1 MTRKGTH
8 STSVLRGI
16 APFIAVLTVMIALAA
31 QAQAR
36 RSPSAIEESSS
47 VQALPNVG
55 ARPTADPLYPN
66 ASLFLPPVTYDAGQ
80 CPSSVAIAD
89 VSGDGKPDLVVTDD
103 CTNSEGSV
111 GVFLGN
117 GDGTFKPAVTY
128 DSGGRSDSGTS
139 VAIGDLDLDGVPD
152 LVVPNS
158 TSGNVGVLL
167 GQGDGT
173 FLPVATQRLCAGGLE
188 IIDAPALADVNG
200 DGRLDLLVANAGC
213 FNSMGVLLGIGDG
226 TFQDLGVYYDSGGFD
241 ADSIAVA
248 DVNGDGKADV
258 AVGNCGNNFYCN
270 QSGHGTVG
278 VLLGNGDG
286 TFQSVR
292 TYGSS
297 GLTHSVAVADVN
309 HDGKPD
315 LLVANDCSHCEGS
328 VDVLLGNGDGTF
340 QPIVTYDS
348 GGQGAASVVVADI
361 NGDGKPDLLVAN
373 KFSNTVGLL
382 LGNGDGTFRLAVT
395 YDSGGTGPSWVAAAD
410 LNGDGKLDL
419 VVSNQGGG
427 PNGDGLVS
435 VLMNNASYTP
445 RHTTA
450 TLTSSVNPS
459 VFGQVVTFTA
469 AVSSGTGTPTGTVVF
484 LDGSTELGRAIL
496 ASGSASISVPW
507 MAPGSHSVTA
517 VYKGDG
523 RYRPSTSASVK
534 QVVNLATTTTS
545 LASSQNPAVIT
556 EFVTYTAT
564 VASQYGGAAT
574 GTVMFQ
580 DGGSTVATV
589 TMVGD
594 QAAYTTKYST
604 PGTHSITATYS
615 GDANN
620 TGSVSS
626 ALVEQI
632 NKGFSS
638 KTVLTTSG
646 SPSFVGQAVT
656 FTATV
661 TSGQGAIPD
670 GELVT
675 FYDGMVAI
683 GTGSTASGVA
693 TFTTSSLTA
702 KTHTIKAS
710 YPGDAIFRPSTG
722 LVTQV
727 VNKYPTTTTLSSSPN
742 PSQFGQKVT
751 FTAQVTS
758 SGPAPTGTV
767 AFRDG
772 TNGIGSATLS
782 GGVATFTRS
791 RLAVGTHSITAHYNG
806 DAASSTSTSSVVNQ
820 VVQ

>member
-1 MTRKGTH
+1 
-8 STSVLRGI
+8 
-16 APFIAVLTVMIALAA
+16 MIALAA
-31 QAQAR
+31 LAQTR

-47 VQALPNVG
+47 AQALSNVS

-89 VSGDGKPDLVVTDD
+89 VSRDGKPDLVVTDD

-117 GDGTFKPAVTY
+117 GDGTFKPAVMY
-128 DSGGRSDSGTS
+128 DSGGHSDSGTS

-258 AVGNCGNNFYCN
+258 VVGNCGNNFYCN
-270 QSGHGTVG
+270 QSGQGTVG

-373 KFSNTVGLL
+373 RFSNTVGLL

-395 YDSGGTGPSWVAAAD
+395 YDSGGTGPSWVATAD

-435 VLMNNASYTP
+435 VLLNNASYTP

-459 VFGQVVTFTA
+459 VFGQIVTFTA
-469 AVSSGTGTPTGTVVF
+469 AVSSGSGTPTGTVVF
-484 LDGSTELGRAIL
+484 LNGSTELGTAIL
-496 ASGSASISVPW
+496 ASGSAKISVSWMAAASHSIS
-507 MAPGSHSVTA
+507 AA
-517 VYKGDG
+517 YKGDG
-523 RYRPSTSASVK
+523 RFRPSASAATN
-534 QVVNLATTTTS
+534 QVVNIASTTTS
-545 LASSQNPAVIT
+545 LTSSVNPARVNQSI
-556 EFVTYTAT
+556 TYTAAVT
-564 VASQYGGAAT
+564 GQYGGALT
-574 GTVMFQ
+574 GTLTFQ

-589 TMVGD
+589 SLKGNQGT
-594 QAAYTTKYST
+594 YST
-604 PGTHSITATYS
+604 SYPAPGTHAITATYS

-620 TGSVSS
+620 S
-626 ALVEQI
+626 ASISATLIEQI
-632 NKGFSS
+632 KRGFPSV
-638 KTVLTTSG
+638 TVLATSG
-646 SPSFVGQAVT
+646 SPSQVGQPVT

-661 TSGQGAIPD
+661 TSSHGPIPD

-675 FYDGMVAI
+675 FYDGATAI

-693 TFTTSSLTA
+693 EFTTSSLTA
-702 KTHTIKAS
+702 KTHTIKAT
-710 YPGDAIFRPSTG
+710 YAGDAIFKPSSGT
-722 LVTQV
+722 VTQTV
-727 VNKYPTTTTLSSSPN
+727 IKYQTTTTLTSSPN
-742 PSQFGQKVT
+742 PSQFGQAVT

-758 SGPAPTGTV
+758 TGPVPTGRV
-767 AFRDG
+767 KFLDG
-772 TNGIGSATLS
+772 TTGIGLATLS
-782 GGVATFTRS
+782 GGGANLTKST
-791 RLAVGTHSITAHYNG
+791 LAVGTHEITAQYLG
-806 DAASSTSTSSVVNQ
+806 DAASSTSTSAVVNQ